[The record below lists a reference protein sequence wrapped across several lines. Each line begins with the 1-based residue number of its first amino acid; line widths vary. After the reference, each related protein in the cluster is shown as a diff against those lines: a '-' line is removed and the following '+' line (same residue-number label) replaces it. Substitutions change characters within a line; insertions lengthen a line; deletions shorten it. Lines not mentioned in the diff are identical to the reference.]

1 MRVGQYVIDKRIGDV
16 GYISAVGEDG
26 MVEVRFMEG
35 VLWMETSLLKIAKV
49 KEEKMA
55 NQWFYI
61 QQWKYKR
68 WLREQKEKEEKNDN
82 K

>member
-1 MRVGQYVIDKRIGDV
+1 
-16 GYISAVGEDG
+16 
-26 MVEVRFMEG
+26 MVEVRFMDG